1 VFGAELGC
9 AAMAFLIA
17 WVLLIGVATCVSE
30 GTCTHLLGI
39 AWALLM
45 AAHPVLVVVCG
56 AMFIVGSRKKRDA
69 LKHRAVR
76 VLPIGIT
83 VAWVVFLVL
92 LDPTPVV
99 GLLKE
104 IFRRFTGIPVN

>member
-1 VFGAELGC
+1 VFSLEVGC

-17 WVLLIGVATCVSE
+17 WIALIGVATCVGE
-30 GTCTHLLGI
+30 DTCTHLLGI

-45 AAHPVLVVVCG
+45 AAHPVLVAVCG
-56 AMFIVGSRKKRDA
+56 AMFVVGSRKKRDA
-69 LKHRAVR
+69 LKRRAVW

-92 LDPTPVV
+92 LDPSPAA
-99 GLLKE
+99 GMLKE
-104 IFRRFTGIPVN
+104 IFSELTGIPT